1 MLRNQASTTSSLVLC
16 SINCNCP
23 DCQVPVEID
32 DSDKSE
38 ASELAEENV
47 AAVPAARGVLT
58 QVLKRPVVADASQH
72 CDGSVKLYLRKKPF
86 KEAYLMKNK
95 KLLVGCSDKRSSNF
109 ENIIKGI
116 FKKVQLGEIDTQEQA
131 EHTLLKHIS
140 SVTNN
145 Q

>member
-16 SINCNCP
+16 STNGNCP
-23 DCQVPVEID
+23 DSQVPVEID

-47 AAVPAARGVLT
+47 AAVPAARGS
-58 QVLKRPVVADASQH
+58 LKIFLKKKPAVADASRH
-72 CDGSVKLYLRKKPF
+72 CDDSVKLYLRKKLF

-95 KLLVGCSDKRSSNF
+95 KFLVGCSDKRSSNF
-109 ENIIKGI
+109 ENTIKGI
-116 FKKVQLGEIDTQEQA
+116 FKKVQLGEIDTKEQA
-131 EHTLLKHIS
+131 KNELLKHIS

-145 Q
+145 